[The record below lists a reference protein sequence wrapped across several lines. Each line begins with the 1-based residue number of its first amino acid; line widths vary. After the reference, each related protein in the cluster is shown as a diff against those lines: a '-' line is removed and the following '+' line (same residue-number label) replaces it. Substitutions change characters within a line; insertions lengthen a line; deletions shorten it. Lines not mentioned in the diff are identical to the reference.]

1 MSKQCF
7 NRSYKFI
14 QVFPTA
20 AVILP
25 KLYKPQK
32 SPQKLSS
39 NFVTMETWTQYL
51 VQAAAMF
58 VILFDAVYG
67 QSQDD
72 PPTWN
77 DYF

>member
-1 MSKQCF
+1 
-7 NRSYKFI
+7 
-14 QVFPTA
+14 
-20 AVILP
+20 
-25 KLYKPQK
+25 
-32 SPQKLSS
+32 
-39 NFVTMETWTQYL
+39 METWTQYML
-51 VQAAAMF
+51 QAAAML